1 MSDRASVR
9 MARAASSPDD
19 GRVTPGDAIGRS
31 ELRKEDPAL
40 LVGSACFVDDL
51 QRSGTVHAAVLRS
64 PHAHARIASLDTAAA
79 RALPGV
85 VDVVT
90 AADLPDGLRIPM
102 RMFRLPGM
110 ERFLQPPL
118 AEGVVRYSG
127 EPVAVIL
134 ADSRYVAEDA
144 AELVEVGYEPLAPV
158 IDALDALEPGAPIVH
173 AEAADTNLAGSF
185 VVEFGDIGE
194 AFAAAA
200 VLVEERIRIQ
210 RHAAVPMETRG
221 LVAEWNP
228 GGGRLTVWGA
238 AKIIH
243 INRRILAGLLGLP
256 EERIRLVELHVG
268 GGFGARGEF
277 YPEDLLVPWCAMRIG
292 RPVSWTEDR
301 EEHLRATN
309 HSRQQ
314 THDIALALD
323 ADGRFLGLRDRVAN
337 DTGAYVR
344 THGTVVPGMTAALLP
359 GPYAW
364 DAYRCEIRHVLT
376 TKTPA
381 GTYRAP
387 GRYEATFARERLIDI
402 AAARLGMDP
411 VELRRR
417 NLVQPEQMPYA
428 VGTHTEGHP
437 VVFDSGDYPLM
448 LDRAIERFDLDAA
461 RAWRGADVPAH
472 VRRGVGIAFF
482 VEKSG
487 IGRWEY
493 ARVQLRSDGG
503 ADVHTGIASIGQGV
517 ETVLAQICSEYLG
530 VEYEHVEVLHG
541 DTDDVPDGMGSFG
554 SRATMLA
561 GSAVREAAIALRERL
576 LELAAD
582 RLEASAAD
590 LRIADGRIG
599 VEGSPASGISLRDL
613 YEEARALSA
622 LPGGREPGL
631 REEAYFFSDDMSFP
645 YGVHLAT
652 VEVDVETGAV
662 AIDRYLVAYDVGRAI
677 NPMLVEGQIVGGF
690 AQGLGGALLEDL
702 AYDADGQLV
711 AGSFMDYLLPSAGEV
726 PTPDVLV
733 TEDAPTPLT
742 PLGAKGAGEGG
753 TTAAGA
759 AIANAVADAL
769 AATITELPLSPARV
783 VALAGGQETS

>member
-1 MSDRASVR
+1 MSHRASSG
-9 MARAASSPDD
+9 MAHPVPHTEVDGAA
-19 GRVTPGDAIGRS
+19 TAEAIGRS

-40 LVGSACFVDDL
+40 LVGRACFVDDVHRVGML
-51 QRSGTVHAAVLRS
+51 HAAVLRS
-64 PHAHARIASLDTAAA
+64 PHAHARLAGIDVSAA
-79 RALPGV
+79 RAVPGV

-90 AADLPDGLRIPM
+90 AADLPDVRIPM
-102 RMFRLPGM
+102 RMFRLAGM

-118 AEGVVRYSG
+118 ARDVVRYSG
-127 EPVAVIL
+127 EPVAVVI
-134 ADSRYVAEDA
+134 AASRYVAEDA
-144 AELVEVGYEPLAPV
+144 AELIEVQFEPRDAVVDALQALTPDAPV
-158 IDALDALEPGAPIVH
+158 LHDAQ
-173 AEAADTNLAGSF
+173 ADTNLAGSF
-185 VVEFGDIGE
+185 VVEFGDVDA
-194 AFAAAA
+194 AFDGAAH
-200 VLVEERIRIQ
+200 VVQERLRIQ

-221 LVAEWNP
+221 LVAEWDA
-228 GGGRLTVWGA
+228 GSGRLTVWGA

-243 INRRILAGLLGLP
+243 INRRILAGLLGMP
-256 EERIRLVELHVG
+256 EERIQLLELHVG

-277 YPEDLLVPWCAMRIG
+277 YPEDFLVPWCAMRVG
-292 RPVSWTEDR
+292 APVAWTEDR
-301 EEHLRATN
+301 EEHLRSTN

-314 THDIALALD
+314 THDIELALD
-323 ADGRFLGLRDRVAN
+323 AEGRFLALRDVVTN

-364 DAYRCEIRHVLT
+364 QAYRCEARHVVT
-376 TKTPA
+376 NKTPA

-402 AAARLGMDP
+402 AAGRLGLDP
-411 VELRRR
+411 VVLRER
-417 NLVQPEQMPYA
+417 NLVGPEQMPYE

-437 VVFDSGDYPLM
+437 VVFDSGDYPRL
-448 LDRAIERFDLDAA
+448 LGRAVERFDLQAA
-461 RAWRGADVPAH
+461 RAWRAAPTPDH
-472 VRRGVGIAFF
+472 IRRGIGLAFF

-517 ETVLAQICSEYLG
+517 ETVLAQICAEYLG
-530 VEYEHVEVLHG
+530 VAYADVTVLHG

-561 GSAVREAAIALRERL
+561 GSAVRAAAIGLRDRL
-576 LELAAD
+576 LARAAD
-582 RLEASAAD
+582 RLEANPSD
-590 LRIADGRIG
+590 LRIAGGRVT
-599 VEGSPASGISLRDL
+599 VEGSPSTGIPLGEL
-613 YEEARALSA
+613 YDDARPISA
-622 LPGGREPGL
+622 LVDGREPGL

-645 YGVHLAT
+645 YGVHLAA
-652 VEVDVETGAV
+652 VEVDTETGGV
-662 AIDRYLVAYDVGRAI
+662 TIDRYLVAYDVGRAI

-690 AQGLGGALLEDL
+690 AQGLGGALLEEL

-711 AGSFMDYLLPSAGEV
+711 AGSFMDYLLPGSEEV
-726 PTPDVLV
+726 PPLDVLL

-753 TTAAGA
+753 TTGAGA

-769 AATITELPLSPARV
+769 GAPITELPLSPARV
-783 VALAGGQETS
+783 LALASRQETR